1 MVRLFFLLG
10 GISVLAAGPLSH
22 NPEPI
27 TSAHVKP
34 ETPCPVNAPHC
45 QEPSA
50 AMLRR

>member
-10 GISVLAAGPLSH
+10 GVSVLAAGPLSH

-27 TSAHVKP
+27 TSSHVKS
-34 ETPCPVNAPHC
+34 EAPCPVNAPNC
-45 QEPSA
+45 PEPLA